1 MVAALPKPGPELGL
15 AEDMRCPAGTAL
27 EDQFQTGIPDA
38 NLLAGLA
45 SGSDNVTLRPLVPI
59 ATTLIGAVRKRK
71 AAT

>member
-1 MVAALPKPGPELGL
+1 MVAAIPKPGPELGL

-27 EDQFQTGIPDA
+27 EDQFQAGIPGA
-38 NLLAGLA
+38 HLLVGLA
-45 SGSDNVTLRPLVPI
+45 NGSDNATFRPLVPI